1 MQAIDAGPS
10 QVRPSS
16 MVPYPIYIVTW
27 VKWENVDWIFLFR
40 KQCDARLE
48 PGLTDLAKIGMLTAQ
63 PPHLVRLL
71 PLFFL
76 NSQLFTSVGED
87 LSVAFDVFFLV
98 RKLLRPL
105 MMCWRHQMVP
115 HFTFWLNQGNTVCFL
130 RLQTVLKAWKLAW
143 PFLRIHKVQCDN
155 LDCRQIHALDITT
168 PC

>member
-1 MQAIDAGPS
+1 MQEIDAGPS

-16 MVPYPIYIVTW
+16 MVSYPIYIVTW

-87 LSVAFDVFFLV
+87 LSVAFDVFF
-98 RKLLRPL
+98 
-105 MMCWRHQMVP
+105 
-115 HFTFWLNQGNTVCFL
+115 FG
-130 RLQTVLKAWKLAW
+130 
-143 PFLRIHKVQCDN
+143 
-155 LDCRQIHALDITT
+155 
-168 PC
+168 